1 MSSAVLDAGPLI
13 HLSEL
18 QALDVLSDFEVL
30 FVSPSVWIEVAG
42 HQPGALVYSDL
53 NFQKTEIPDVDVS
66 LATLSQALSLDQGEA
81 EALALMAFHR
91 DAIFLTDDAAARLAA
106 EESGYKVHGTIG
118 LLVRAVRKGHRAP
131 DDVLSILGH
140 IHENSTLYIRQS
152 LVSDVIK
159 RLEKEW
165 FNR

>member
-1 MSSAVLDAGPLI
+1 MSNAVLDAGPLI

-18 QALDVLSDFEVL
+18 QALDVISDFATL
-30 FVSPSVWIEVAG
+30 FVPLSVWVEVTG
-42 HQPGALVYSDL
+42 HQPEALSYPGL
-53 NFQKTEIPDVDVS
+53 NFQKVEDINVEKN
-66 LATLSQALSLDQGEA
+66 LATLSQVLSLDQGEVD
-81 EALALMAFHR
+81 ALALMASHP

-118 LLVRAVRKGHRAP
+118 VLVRAVRKGHRSP
-131 DDVLSILGH
+131 ENVLTVISQL
-140 IHENSTLYIRQS
+140 HENSTLYIRQS
-152 LVSDVIK
+152 LISDVIK

>member
-1 MSSAVLDAGPLI
+1 MSDAVLDAGPLI

-18 QALDVLSDFEVL
+18 QALDVISDFATLYVP
-30 FVSPSVWIEVAG
+30 SSVWAEVAQY
-42 HQPGALVYSDL
+42 QPSALTHPDL
-53 NFQKTEIPDVDVS
+53 NFQKVENVNVDMN

-81 EALALMAFHR
+81 DALALMASQS

-118 LLVRAVRKGHRAP
+118 VLIRAVRKGHRSP
-131 DDVLSILGH
+131 EDVLSILSH
-140 IHENSTLYIRQS
+140 LHENSTLYIRQT
-152 LVSDVIK
+152 LISDVVR

-165 FNR
+165 LNR